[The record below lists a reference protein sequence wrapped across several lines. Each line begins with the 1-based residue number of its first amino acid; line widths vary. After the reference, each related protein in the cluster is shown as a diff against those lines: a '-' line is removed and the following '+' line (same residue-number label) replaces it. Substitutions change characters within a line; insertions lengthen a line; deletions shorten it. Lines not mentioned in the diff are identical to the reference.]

1 MKEIPMKRIAEKPA
15 FKVNGFAM
23 LIVAFALLVLSG
35 WQAWRFFSEL
45 ALRSDWGALAWSGL
59 ALVVFLLMAPGFFTV
74 QPNRAKVL
82 IFFGKYTGSVRT
94 DGFWWTNPFT
104 SKETVSLRVRNFNS
118 DVLKVNDRHGNP
130 IEIGAVV
137 VWQVVDT
144 AKAVFDVDDYE
155 EFVRVQ
161 VETAIRALAS
171 RYPYDAE
178 EHELSLRGS
187 PDEVAQALAEEV
199 QERLEVAGVK
209 VLEARISH
217 LAYAPEIAQAMLRR
231 QQAHAVV
238 SARRLIVEA
247 AVGMVQQAL
256 KHLEREGVV
265 TLDEEKKAAMV
276 NNLMVVLTSEQ
287 SASPVINTG
296 TLYS

>member
-1 MKEIPMKRIAEKPA
+1 MKQIAEKPA
-15 FKVNGFAM
+15 FKVGGFAM
-23 LIVAFALLVLSG
+23 LLAALALLVFSG
-35 WQAWRFFSEL
+35 WEGWRFFAEIT
-45 ALRSDWGALAWSGL
+45 LRTNWGALAWSTL
-59 ALVVFLLMAPGFFTV
+59 ALLAFFLLVPGFFTV

-82 IFFGKYTGSVRT
+82 IFFGKYTGSVRD
-94 DGFWWTNPFT
+94 DGFWWANPFT
-104 SKETVSLRVRNFNS
+104 GKVAVSLRVRNFNS

-130 IEIGAVV
+130 IEIGTVV

-187 PDEVAQALAEEV
+187 PDAVARALTEEV
-199 QERLEVAGVK
+199 QERLKVAGVK

-231 QQAHAVV
+231 QQAQAII
-238 SARRLIVEA
+238 SARRLIVDA

-256 KHLEREGVV
+256 EHLERENVV
-265 TLDEEKKAAMV
+265 ALDEEKKAAMV
-276 NNLMVVLTSEQ
+276 NNLMVVLTGDQ
-287 SASPVINTG
+287 AASPVINAG
-296 TLYS
+296 TLYG